1 MAERLPVLRFWLLS
15 RRFIQKAHKVG
26 LKVHAWTID
35 DPDDMKRAI
44 ASGVDGI
51 ITDFPTRLRA
61 IVDEYAEGVLENSN

>member
-15 RRFIQKAHKVG
+15 RRFIQKAHNVG

-51 ITDFPTRLRA
+51 ITDCPSRLIA
-61 IVDEYAEGVLENSN
+61 LLANLAKS